1 MTPDTP
7 ETTDTGE
14 ELPEDKHASPGTA
27 PTVYPSPGVGHV
39 ATDEETPPEGTRSSP
54 GDVRTADD
62 IGRDAPQ
69 PSTSHRGKKR

>member
-27 PTVYPSPGVGHV
+27 PTVYPSPGVGHI
-39 ATDEETPPEGTRSSP
+39 ATEEETPPDETRAAAR
-54 GDVRTADD
+54 DVRTADD

-69 PSTSHRGKKR
+69 PSSSRSSKRR